1 MAKKE
6 KAKKPDAPEA
16 DKAAVE
22 GEEGAA
28 VKKKMAGKTLILF
41 IVLPAVLVLGG
52 GGLLRNLIVGVIGSF
67 VGGYVLNLAGIRL
80 PIDNV
85 WVSSIVTA
93 TIGAL
98 LVIAVARV
106 VAK

>member
-1 MAKKE
+1 MT
-6 KAKKPDAPEA
+6 PPA
-16 DKAAVE
+16 DIPGLPSDITPIIVFLAI
-22 GEEGAA
+22 GLL
-28 VKKKMAGKTLILF
+28 AGWL
-41 IVLPAVLVLGG
+41 ASLVLGG

-98 LVIAVARV
+98 LVIVVARV

>member
-1 MAKKE
+1 MI
-6 KAKKPDAPEA
+6 PPA
-16 DKAAVE
+16 DIPGLPNDITPIIVFLAM
-22 GEEGAA
+22 GLL
-28 VKKKMAGKTLILF
+28 AGWL
-41 IVLPAVLVLGG
+41 ASLVLGG

-67 VGGYVLNLAGIRL
+67 VGGYVLELAGVRL

-98 LVIAVARV
+98 LVIVVARV

>member
-1 MAKKE
+1 MV
-6 KAKKPDAPEA
+6 PPA
-16 DKAAVE
+16 DIPGLPNDITPIIVFLAI
-22 GEEGAA
+22 GLI
-28 VKKKMAGKTLILF
+28 AGWL
-41 IVLPAVLVLGG
+41 ASLVLGG

-98 LVIAVARV
+98 LVIVVARV

>member
-1 MAKKE
+1 MI
-6 KAKKPDAPEA
+6 PPA
-16 DKAAVE
+16 DIPGLPNDITPIIVFLAI
-22 GEEGAA
+22 GLL
-28 VKKKMAGKTLILF
+28 AGWL
-41 IVLPAVLVLGG
+41 ASLVLGG

-67 VGGYVLNLAGIRL
+67 VGGYVLNLAGVRL

-98 LVIAVARV
+98 LVIVVARV

>member
-1 MAKKE
+1 MV
-6 KAKKPDAPEA
+6 PPA
-16 DKAAVE
+16 DIPGLPNDITPLLVFLAIGLV
-22 GEEGAA
+22 
-28 VKKKMAGKTLILF
+28 AGWL
-41 IVLPAVLVLGG
+41 ASLVLGG

-67 VGGYVLNLAGIRL
+67 VGGYVLNLAGIQL
-80 PIDNV
+80 PINNV

-98 LVIAVARV
+98 LVIVVARV

>member
-1 MAKKE
+1 MV
-6 KAKKPDAPEA
+6 PPA
-16 DKAAVE
+16 DIPGLPNDITPLLVFLAIGLV
-22 GEEGAA
+22 
-28 VKKKMAGKTLILF
+28 AGWL
-41 IVLPAVLVLGG
+41 ASLVLGG

-98 LVIAVARV
+98 LVIVIARV

>member
-1 MAKKE
+1 MI
-6 KAKKPDAPEA
+6 PPA
-16 DKAAVE
+16 DIPGLPNDITPLIVFLAIGLV
-22 GEEGAA
+22 
-28 VKKKMAGKTLILF
+28 AGWL
-41 IVLPAVLVLGG
+41 ASLVLGG

-67 VGGYVLNLAGIRL
+67 VGGYVLNLAGVRL

-98 LVIAVARV
+98 LVIVVARV

>member
-1 MAKKE
+1 MT
-6 KAKKPDAPEA
+6 PPA
-16 DKAAVE
+16 DIPGLPSDITPIIVFLAIGLV
-22 GEEGAA
+22 
-28 VKKKMAGKTLILF
+28 AGWL
-41 IVLPAVLVLGG
+41 ASLVLGG

-67 VGGYVLNLAGIRL
+67 VGGYVLNLAGVRL

-98 LVIAVARV
+98 LVIVIARV

>member
-1 MAKKE
+1 MV
-6 KAKKPDAPEA
+6 PPA
-16 DKAAVE
+16 DIPGLPNDITPLIVFLAI
-22 GEEGAA
+22 GLL
-28 VKKKMAGKTLILF
+28 AGWL
-41 IVLPAVLVLGG
+41 ASLVLGG

-98 LVIAVARV
+98 LVIVIARV

>member
-1 MAKKE
+1 MV
-6 KAKKPDAPEA
+6 PPA
-16 DKAAVE
+16 DIPGLPNDITPLLVFLAIGLV
-22 GEEGAA
+22 
-28 VKKKMAGKTLILF
+28 AGWL
-41 IVLPAVLVLGG
+41 ASLVLGG

-80 PIDNV
+80 PIENV

-98 LVIAVARV
+98 LVIVVARV

>member
-1 MAKKE
+1 MT
-6 KAKKPDAPEA
+6 PPA
-16 DKAAVE
+16 DIPGLPSDITPIIVFLAIGLV
-22 GEEGAA
+22 
-28 VKKKMAGKTLILF
+28 AGWL
-41 IVLPAVLVLGG
+41 ASLVLGG

-67 VGGYVLNLAGIRL
+67 VGGYVLNLAGVRL

-85 WVSSIVTA
+85 WASSIVTA

-98 LVIAVARV
+98 LVIVVARV

>member
-1 MAKKE
+1 MI
-6 KAKKPDAPEA
+6 PPA
-16 DKAAVE
+16 DIPGLPNDITPIIVFLAI
-22 GEEGAA
+22 GLI
-28 VKKKMAGKTLILF
+28 AGWL
-41 IVLPAVLVLGG
+41 ASLVLGG

-67 VGGYVLNLAGIRL
+67 VGGYVLELAGVRL

-98 LVIAVARV
+98 LVIVVARV

>member
-1 MAKKE
+1 MI
-6 KAKKPDAPEA
+6 PPA
-16 DKAAVE
+16 DIPGLPNDITPIIVFLAI
-22 GEEGAA
+22 GLI
-28 VKKKMAGKTLILF
+28 AGWL
-41 IVLPAVLVLGG
+41 ASLVLGG

-67 VGGYVLNLAGIRL
+67 VGGYVLNLAGVRL

-98 LVIAVARV
+98 LVIVIARV

>member
-1 MAKKE
+1 MT
-6 KAKKPDAPEA
+6 PPA
-16 DKAAVE
+16 DIPGLPSDITPIIVFLAI
-22 GEEGAA
+22 GLI
-28 VKKKMAGKTLILF
+28 AGWL
-41 IVLPAVLVLGG
+41 ASLVLGG

-67 VGGYVLNLAGIRL
+67 VGGYVLNLAGVRL

-98 LVIAVARV
+98 LVIVIARV